1 MNNQEII
8 AECKNS
14 IESFFCKPRSS
25 MKLQDAVEKI
35 NDVYEILDMDS
46 KNNGW
51 SITTKDGLSYSNIT
65 MNEAVAI
72 HREHTENE

>member
-8 AECKNS
+8 AECKLS
-14 IESFFCKPRSS
+14 IESFFCEPRCS

-35 NDVYEILDMDS
+35 NEVYEILDMDS

-51 SITTKDGLSYSNIT
+51 SITTKDGPSYSNIT
-65 MNEAVAI
+65 MEEAVAI
-72 HREHTENE
+72 HHKHTENE